1 MKARQFLLLL
11 ISVFSLQPSGLLPA
25 ATTIDAANHFG
36 YGANVGWM
44 DWRGD
49 AASGAVIGEYVC
61 SGCLYSAN
69 VGWINLGAGS
79 PADGI
84 RYQNNSAADFGV
96 NNDGAGNLSG
106 YAWGA
111 NVGWL
116 AFEQNYGRPKVNL
129 LTGQLS
135 GSVWSANCGW
145 ISLSNAVASV
155 QTDSLY
161 PGPLAPDDLP
171 VPWLLTYFGTT
182 NVAAGADPT
191 GKGMTVAQDYLAGTD
206 PTNASSLLR
215 VTAESFASGGT
226 SASLT
231 WDSVPARLYAIQGNA
246 DLSTTN
252 WADSGLGLI
261 SPSAGSTT
269 TAGFTATNAPSR
281 FYRVQAVLP
290 LSP

>member
-1 MKARQFLLLL
+1 MKAKLFLLSLV
-11 ISVFSLQPSGLLPA
+11 SVFSLQPSTLLTA
-25 ATTIDAANHFG
+25 ATTIDDANHFA
-36 YGANVGWM
+36 YGANFGWM

-49 AASGAVIGEYVC
+49 AASGAVAGEYVC
-61 SGCLYSAN
+61 SGYIYSAN
-69 VGWINLGAGS
+69 VGWINLGGGS

-106 YAWGA
+106 YAWAA

-116 AFEQNYGRPKVNL
+116 AFEQNYGKPKVNL

-155 QTDSLY
+155 QTDSLN
-161 PGPLAPDDLP
+161 PGPLAPDGLP

-182 NVAAGADPT
+182 NLNAGADPT
-191 GKGMTVAQDYLAGTD
+191 GKGMTIAQDYAAGTN
-206 PTNASSLLR
+206 PTNAESLLR

-231 WDSVPARLYAIQGNA
+231 WDSVPTRLYAIQQNTG
-246 DLSTTN
+246 LSAAN
-252 WADSGLGLI
+252 WADSGLGMI
-261 SPSAGSTT
+261 APAAGATT